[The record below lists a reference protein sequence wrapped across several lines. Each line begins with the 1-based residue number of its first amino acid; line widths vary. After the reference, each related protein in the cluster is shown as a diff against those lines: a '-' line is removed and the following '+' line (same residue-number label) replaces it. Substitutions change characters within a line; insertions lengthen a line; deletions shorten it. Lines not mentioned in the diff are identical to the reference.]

1 MICANYKLI
10 DTKLDLGSAMRKPY
24 RKRKVALYESIEALV
39 ESRNAFVHAGQMD
52 RTIFDKQLQTILK
65 DIVVAADRAY
75 VSIGYDFFWLR
86 SDSSLR
92 SCEDVETKILNA
104 SYGRERLLMT
114 QNGHPAFPSPANS
127 SVQKYPRG

>member
-86 SDSSLR
+86 SDSSLGNR
-92 SCEDVETKILNA
+92 HARTEMRA
-104 SYGRERLLMT
+104 SRLGKRLLCAE
-114 QNGHPAFPSPANS
+114 QHAA
-127 SVQKYPRG
+127 QAAR